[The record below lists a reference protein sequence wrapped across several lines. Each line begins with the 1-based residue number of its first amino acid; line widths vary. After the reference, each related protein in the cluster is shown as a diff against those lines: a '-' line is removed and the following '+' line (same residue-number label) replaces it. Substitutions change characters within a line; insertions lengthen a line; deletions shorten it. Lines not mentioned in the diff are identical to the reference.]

1 MRTFLCVFTGLIIDV
16 GINAAL
22 VCISGRYSCAEFV
35 LFTGW
40 EVWDAAALSRA
51 CDVQWLHTAPTST
64 HGYPT
69 GSHRP

>member
-51 CDVQWLHTAPTST
+51 CDVQ
-64 HGYPT
+64 
-69 GSHRP
+69 